1 MSLQTTAAPDV
12 DLAFLRASQRP
23 ANRGTGQVLGVVDLF
38 SGVGGMSIGAIEGA
52 RRAGRRAEIKLAVDV
67 WPAALEVFEL
77 TTDARDRTLDL
88 DLSRVLGT
96 FAEPRRA
103 SEHSLTD
110 AAEGADLLLAGPP
123 CQGHSALNNHTRHDD
138 PRNDLYLAVARVA
151 RLLRP
156 MAVIIENV
164 RGVGRDRRG
173 AVARCTAAFEELG
186 YEVSSKT
193 LHLRELGAPQRR
205 IRHVLVA
212 TLGARFDFD
221 GLAEGPSRDV
231 RWAIADLDRIDGA
244 TVMDTSSIATLENQR
259 RMDWLFA
266 HDQDD
271 LPNEERP
278 RCHRSDHSYRSMYGR
293 LRWDEPAQ
301 TITSGF
307 GCMGQGRFVHP
318 GSPRTLTPHEAARLQ
333 FLPDF
338 VDFSLVESRSDLATM
353 IGNAA
358 PPIMTMALVQALI
371 DQELVY

>member
-1 MSLQTTAAPDV
+1 MSLDTTAAIDV
-12 DLAFLRASQRP
+12 DLAFLRAKQRP
-23 ANRGTGQVLGVVDLF
+23 ANRETGEVLGVVDLF
-38 SGVGGMSIGAIEGA
+38 SGVGGMSIGAVEGA

-67 WPAALEVFEL
+67 WPVALEVFEL
-77 TTDARDRTLDL
+77 TMDAGDRVLDL
-88 DLSRVLGT
+88 DVSAALGA
-96 FAEPRRA
+96 FAGPRRA
-103 SEHSLTD
+103 SERSLID
-110 AAEGADLLLAGPP
+110 AAEGTSLLLAGPP
-123 CQGHSALNNHTRHDD
+123 CQGHSTLNNHTRHDD

-173 AVARCTAAFEELG
+173 AVERCTAAFEELG
-186 YEVSSKT
+186 YEVSART

-212 TLGARFDFD
+212 TLAARFDFD
-221 GLAEGPSRDV
+221 GLAAGPSRNV

-244 TVMDTSSIATLENQR
+244 TMMDTSSIPTLENQR

-266 HDQDD
+266 HDLDD

-278 RCHRSDHSYRSMYGR
+278 QCHRSDHSYHSMYGR

-338 VDFSLVESRSDLATM
+338 VDFSLVESRSNLATM

-371 DQELVY
+371 NQDLL